1 MKTMQPR
8 PVSTFSLIV
17 RHEAR
22 ILVRDRTL
30 PLVCCVLALMVG
42 YGLFV
47 GLAQATLRDR
57 MVAQVLKHEQET
69 QTANTGTLQS
79 VLAGKTALIP
89 FSNPA
94 NPAAMAG
101 TLSGRYATMSN
112 APLAALAIGQS
123 DMMPNYYRISYL
135 SKVQFMYDTEIENPW
150 NLLSGHF
157 DLAFVIVFVLPLL
170 VTTLGYNLLSAEREH
185 GTLRMLCSQPLSIA
199 TLLTGKIVVR
209 ALALLA
215 VVIPLPLVVLL
226 LIRPEARGAEQLVL
240 ILSWSALVAS
250 YALFWFAVAALV
262 NATGLTSSTNAL
274 IMVALWTIFV
284 LILPVT
290 MNLVVGLISPAPSR
304 TELASRTRV
313 ATAESLREYQDLY
326 SADYR
331 YASDP
336 EALLVKDE
344 RIEVPSRMRAFFLA
358 KQRVDEQIEPIL
370 KRFDHQLLQQQKLV
384 DRLSLLSP
392 AILVNEALNSVAG
405 TDSRRFLAFKDQT
418 EAFHNKWRQYFSP
431 RILESRAMTVQD
443 LSSLPQWRWIEIPE
457 SETKWSI
464 WWRTRLMLTLAFM
477 LGGLA
482 LARSSRG
489 SAGV

>member
-1 MKTMQPR
+1 MKTMKPR
-8 PVSTFSLIV
+8 PLSTLSLIV
-17 RHEAR
+17 LHEAR
-22 ILVRDRTL
+22 ILLRDRTL

-47 GLAQATLRDR
+47 GLAQGTLRDR
-57 MVAQVLKHEQET
+57 MVAQVLKHEKET
-69 QTANTGTLQS
+69 QAANSETLRS
-79 VLAGKTALIP
+79 VLDGKTALIP

-101 TLSGRYATMSN
+101 SLSGRYATMPN
-112 APLAALAIGQS
+112 APLAALSIGQS
-123 DMMPNYYRISYL
+123 DMMPNYYRITYL

-185 GTLRMLCSQPLSIA
+185 GTLRMLCSQPLSVG

-209 ALALLA
+209 MLALLA
-215 VVIPLPLVVLL
+215 IAIPLPLVVLIL
-226 LIRPEARGAEQLVL
+226 TRPETRGAEQLVL
-240 ILSWSALVAS
+240 MLSWSALVAA
-250 YALFWFAVAALV
+250 YTLFWFAVAALV
-262 NATGLTSSTNAL
+262 NASGLSSSTNAL
-274 IMVALWTIFV
+274 IMVATWTFFV
-284 LILPVT
+284 LVLPVT
-290 MNLVVGLISPAPSR
+290 MNLVVGLVSPAPSR
-304 TELASRTRV
+304 TELASSTRV
-313 ATAESLREYQDLY
+313 ATAESLREYEDLY

-358 KQRVDEQIEPIL
+358 KQKVDEQVEPLL
-370 KRFDHQLLQQQKLV
+370 KRFDRQLLQQQKLV

-392 AILVNEALNSVAG
+392 AILVNEALSSIAG

-418 EAFHNKWRQYFSP
+418 EIFHNGWRQYFSP
-431 RILESRAMTVQD
+431 RILESRVMTAQD
-443 LSSLPQWRWIEIPE
+443 LSSLPEWHWIEIPAG
-457 SETKWSI
+457 ETRWRI
-464 WWRTRLMLTLAFM
+464 WWRTALMLLLAFM

-482 LARSSRG
+482 LVRSSRG
-489 SAGV
+489 SIT

>member
-1 MKTMQPR
+1 MKSAPL
-8 PVSTFSLIV
+8 STLSLIV

-22 ILVRDRTL
+22 ILIRDRTL
-30 PLVCCVLALMVG
+30 PLVCCVLALMVS

-47 GLAQATLRDR
+47 GLTQATLRDG
-57 MVAQVLKHEQET
+57 MVAQVLKLEHET
-69 QTANTGTLQS
+69 QTANSGTLQS
-79 VLAGKTALIP
+79 VLAGQTALTP

-94 NPAAMAG
+94 NPAALAG
-101 TLSGRYATMSN
+101 TLAGRFATLPN

-185 GTLRMLCSQPLSIA
+185 GTLRMLCSQPLSVA
-199 TLLTGKIVVR
+199 TLLIGKIVVR
-209 ALALLA
+209 MLALLA
-215 VVIPLPLVVLL
+215 IAIPLPLAILL
-226 LIRPEARGAEQLVL
+226 FIRPETRGAEQLVL
-240 ILSWSALVAS
+240 MLPWSALVAA

-262 NATGLTSSTNAL
+262 NVTGLSSSTNAL
-274 IMVALWTIFV
+274 IMVALWTFFV

-290 MNLVVGLISPAPSR
+290 MNLVVGLVSPAPSR

-313 ATAESLREYQDLY
+313 ATADALREYEDLY
-326 SADYR
+326 GADYR

-336 EALLVKDE
+336 EALLVKGE

-358 KQRVDEQIEPIL
+358 KQRVDEKIEPL
-370 KRFDHQLLQQQKLV
+370 LERFDRQLLQQQRFV

-392 AILVNEALNSVAG
+392 AILVNEALNSIAG
-405 TDSRRFLAFKDQT
+405 TDSRRFVVFKDRT
-418 EAFHNKWRQYFSP
+418 EAFHDRWRQYFSP
-431 RILESRAMTVQD
+431 RILESRAMTVED
-443 LSSLPQWRWIEIPE
+443 LSSLPQWQWIEIPA
-457 SETKWSI
+457 SETRWSV
-464 WWRTRLMLTLAFM
+464 WWRAALMLALAFM
-477 LGGLA
+477 VGGVA

-489 SAGV
+489 SAGS

>member
-1 MKTMQPR
+1 MIKRR
-8 PVSTFSLIV
+8 PLSNLSLIV

-22 ILVRDRTL
+22 ILLRDRTL

-57 MVAQVLKHEQET
+57 MVDQVLKHEKENQA
-69 QTANTGTLQS
+69 ANSETLQS
-79 VLAGKTALIP
+79 VLGGKTALIP

-101 TLSGRYATMSN
+101 SLSGRYATMPN
-112 APLAALAIGQS
+112 APLATLAIGQS
-123 DMMPNYYRISYL
+123 DMMPNYYRITYL

-185 GTLRMLCSQPLSIA
+185 GTLRMLCSQPLSVS
-199 TLLTGKIVVR
+199 TLLIGKIVVR
-209 ALALLA
+209 MLALLA
-215 VVIPLPLVVLL
+215 IAIPLPLVVLI
-226 LIRPEARGAEQLVL
+226 LIRPETRGGEQLVL
-240 ILSWSALVAS
+240 MLSWSALVAA
-250 YALFWFAVAALV
+250 YTLFWFAVAALV
-262 NATGLTSSTNAL
+262 NASGYSSSTNAL
-274 IMVALWTIFV
+274 IMVATWTFLV
-284 LILPVT
+284 LVLPVT
-290 MNLVVGLISPAPSR
+290 MNLVVGFVSPAPSR

-313 ATAESLREYQDLY
+313 ATAESLREYEGLY

-344 RIEVPSRMRAFFLA
+344 RVEVPSRMRAFFLA
-358 KQRVDEQIEPIL
+358 KQKVDEQIEPLL
-370 KRFDHQLLQQQKLV
+370 KRFDQQLLQQQKLV
-384 DRLSLLSP
+384 DRLSWLSP
-392 AILVNEALNSVAG
+392 AILVNEALTSIAG

-418 EAFHNKWRQYFSP
+418 ETFHEKWRQYFSP
-431 RILESRAMTVQD
+431 RILESRAMTVRD
-443 LSSLPQWRWIEIPE
+443 LSSLPRWHWIEIPA
-457 SETKWSI
+457 SEIRWSI
-464 WWRTRLMLTLAFM
+464 WWRAMLVLALASV

-482 LARSSRG
+482 LRRASRRSI
-489 SAGV
+489 A